1 MTTTAL
7 PRLDGNLGGSRGPAE
22 LLSALEAN
30 IARVLRG
37 KPGVIRHAVIA
48 LCARGHLLI
57 EDVPGV
63 GKTTLARALARSIG
77 GTFHRIQFTSD
88 LLPSDVLGVSVLDPK
103 TGEFEFKPGPV
114 FANLVL
120 ADEINRTPPR
130 TQSALLEAM
139 NDGQVSVD
147 GRSFPLEA
155 PFLVMATQNSEE
167 HYGTYPLP
175 ESQMDRFLLRLRID
189 YPAPEDER
197 RILLESPG
205 RPDEDLARLEAVLSV
220 AEVRRLQD
228 AAERVHFSPELA
240 DYVVAVARET
250 RRSPHLTVGVSPR
263 GALAWRN
270 AGRAAALAE
279 GRDYVLPDDLKSL
292 AAPVL
297 AHRVIPASPVE
308 AVARSRQDVER
319 VLAEILDRLPAPG
332 NARSG
337 AWLRMRSSSRE
348 GGPSQ
353 GSRAPMK
360 RFPPPARGGGSCWR
374 RCSSARWRSTPGST
388 SSS

>member
-1 MTTTAL
+1 MSTTAL
-7 PRLDGNLGGSRGPAE
+7 PRLDAGTLASTVGAARPPAE
-22 LLSALEAN
+22 LVAALEAN
-30 IARVLRG
+30 VGRVLRG

-63 GKTTLARALARSIG
+63 GKTTLAGALARSIG
-77 GTFHRIQFTSD
+77 ASFHRIQFTSD
-88 LLPSDVLGVSVLDPK
+88 LLPSDVLGVSILDPK
-103 TGEFEFKPGPV
+103 TGDFEFKPGAV

-120 ADEINRTPPR
+120 ADEINRAPPR

-139 NDGQVSVD
+139 NDNQVSVD
-147 GRSFPLEA
+147 GRTFPLDR

-197 RILLESPG
+197 RILLESAG
-205 RPDEDLARLEAVLSV
+205 RPEEDLARLQAVLSV
-220 AEVRRLQD
+220 ADVRRLQD
-228 AAERVHFSPELA
+228 AAERVAFTPELA

-250 RRSPHLTVGVSPR
+250 RRSPHLSAGVSPR

-270 AGRAAALAE
+270 AARAAALCD
-279 GRDYVLPDDLKSL
+279 GRDYVLPDDLKMM
-292 AAPVL
+292 AMPVL

-319 VLAEILDRLPAPG
+319 VLGEILDRLPAPG
-332 NARSG
+332 
-337 AWLRMRSSSRE
+337 
-348 GGPSQ
+348 
-353 GSRAPMK
+353 
-360 RFPPPARGGGSCWR
+360 
-374 RCSSARWRSTPGST
+374 
-388 SSS
+388 